1 MIYIGQVIDVYTD
14 KVRMTLF
21 GQFKYVKSAVT
32 YVSFEDNKQA
42 GYRKYL
48 TVVTPLWKYVLKKI
62 VRFFKLEKEEV
73 DIQDLK
79 RQETYREIRS
89 KRLQSKR
96 NSQIT

>member
-42 GYRKYL
+42 GYRKYF

-62 VRFFKLEKEEV
+62 EDSLN
-73 DIQDLK
+73 LK
-79 RQETYREIRS
+79 RKKWIYRTLNDKKLIERFVVRGF
-89 KRLQSKR
+89 KA
-96 NSQIT
+96 

>member
-32 YVSFEDNKQA
+32 YVSFEDNKQV
-42 GYRKYL
+42 GYRKYF

-79 RQETYREIRS
+79 QQETYREIRR